1 MISGKKSKENIAL
14 CKNNKFGKD
23 CLKPSEDC
31 LKPSEHI
38 LHLIFS
44 AAQPKWPALLS
55 IHFRTFVLAS
65 LNQIGMSGKLFVEI
79 PQKCL
84 SRTLLTL
91 VIIIVIVIVDLFNV
105 DKKMFYIKVFKKANK
120 SQSKKGKNQPFV

>member
-14 CKNNKFGKD
+14 CKNDKFGKD
-23 CLKPSEDC
+23 CLKPSE
-31 LKPSEHI
+31 HI
-38 LHLIFS
+38 LYL
-44 AAQPKWPALLS
+44 WPALLS
-55 IHFRTFVLAS
+55 IHFRTFVMAA

-91 VIIIVIVIVDLFNV
+91 VIIIVIVIVHLFNV

-120 SQSKKGKNQPFV
+120 SQSKRGKINHLYKSVNIDFYYI